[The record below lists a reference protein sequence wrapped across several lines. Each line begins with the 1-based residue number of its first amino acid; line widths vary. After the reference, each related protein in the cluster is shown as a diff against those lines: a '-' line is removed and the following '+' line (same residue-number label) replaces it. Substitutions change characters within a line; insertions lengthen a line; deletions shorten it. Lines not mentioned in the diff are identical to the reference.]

1 MISTTAGPMI
11 TSISPIEVVKIS
23 TAPTITGERT
33 YRTASAPRSARS
45 RTAATKKRTGR
56 DPQERDPVV
65 AERGEELVAQDLE
78 QERERD
84 RDGGDRVAG
93 PVAELA
99 RVVARGC
106 RAVPA
111 RRPGRPGGAAEAAA
125 AGRRAPAM
133 VDHRSP
139 F

>member
-1 MISTTAGPMI
+1 MINTTAGPMI
-11 TSISPIEVVKIS
+11 TSIRPIEVVKIS

-33 YRTASAPRSARS
+33 YRTASAPSEREEQDGGGEEGTERQ
-45 RTAATKKRTGR
+45 
-56 DPQERDPVV
+56 PQQRHPVV
-65 AERGEELVAQDLE
+65 AERGEELVAQDFE

-93 PVAELA
+93 PVAE
-99 RVVARGC
+99 RIS
-106 RAVPA
+106 
-111 RRPGRPGGAAEAAA
+111 RRPVTRRTGRQG
-125 AGRRAPAM
+125 GRRGRLRRLRRGGERRRL